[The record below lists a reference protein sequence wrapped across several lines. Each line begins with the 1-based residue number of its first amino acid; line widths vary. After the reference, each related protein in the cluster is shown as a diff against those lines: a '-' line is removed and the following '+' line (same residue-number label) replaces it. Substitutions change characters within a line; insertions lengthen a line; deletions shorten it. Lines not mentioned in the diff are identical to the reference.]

1 MKAGK
6 IFRLFKQTI
15 DEWLDDR
22 GFTRSA
28 SLSYYT
34 VFSIAPLLLIA
45 TAVAGFVFG
54 REAVTGQ
61 LQREL
66 QGMVGE
72 SGAVA
77 IQEMMKSASNPGAGI
92 VASILGVAMVVVGA
106 TGAFV
111 ELQDTLNDMW
121 GVDKNKSPGII
132 GFLRARFL
140 SLAMVLVIAFLL
152 LVSLVVSTGLSAVG
166 AYSAQRMP
174 GWQITL
180 QIVNFVGSFVVITL
194 LFAAIY
200 KVLPNVKIAWRDVW
214 LGAAFTS
221 VLFAIGKMLIG
232 LYLGKSSA
240 SSSYGAAGSFAV
252 LLIWI
257 NFSSMI
263 LFFGAEFTQVV
274 SRARRG
280 IKDKGGSEVVA
291 PPTEA
296 AKRAEALPRNDV
308 DPLPPK
314 ESKP

>member
-1 MKAGK
+1 MKLRNIYG
-6 IFRLFKQTI
+6 LLKQTVN
-15 DEWLDDR
+15 EWLDDR

-66 QGMVGE
+66 EGMVGE
-72 SGAVA
+72 SGATA
-77 IQEMMKSASNPGAGI
+77 IQEMMKSASKPGAGI
-92 VASILGVAMVVVGA
+92 VASILGIVMLVVGA

-121 GVDKNKSPGII
+121 GVDKNESAGIM
-132 GFLRARFL
+132 GFLRARVL

-152 LVSLVVSTGLSAVG
+152 LVSLVVSTGLSAMG
-166 AYSAQRMP
+166 AYSAQALP
-174 GWQITL
+174 AWQITL
-180 QIVNFVGSFVVITL
+180 QIVNLLVSFAVITL

-221 VLFAIGKMLIG
+221 ALFGIGKLLIG

-257 NFSSMI
+257 NFSSMLI
-263 LFFGAEFTQVV
+263 FFGAEFTQVL

-280 IKDKGGSEVVA
+280 IKDKGGSPEPP

-296 AKRAEALPRNDV
+296 AKRAEELPKNDV

-314 ESKP
+314 ESKR